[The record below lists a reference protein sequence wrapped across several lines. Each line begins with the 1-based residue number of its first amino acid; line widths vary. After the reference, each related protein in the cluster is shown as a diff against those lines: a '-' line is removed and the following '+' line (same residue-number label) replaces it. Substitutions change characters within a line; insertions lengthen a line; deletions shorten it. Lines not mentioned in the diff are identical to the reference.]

1 MKKSKSAV
9 KEVYDAIAQ
18 DFDITRYK
26 PWPDTIRFAERFS
39 PGNHI
44 LDLGCGNGRDLR
56 FFEEQGFRVTG
67 LDISGGQLFTV
78 RKRAVSEG
86 KSLPDVLQGDVA
98 SLPFQD
104 NTADGAILVATLHH
118 LPEPGQRKAALE
130 EAYRVL
136 KPGGLC
142 LVGTWAA
149 EQPKFKDNMAQAKEE
164 FQHDWEPGDM
174 LLDWKMPDGRIFK
187 RYYHLFSEKEF
198 DGLLAGTD
206 FEVLERFFSVD
217 NHYAILRR

>member
-1 MKKSKSAV
+1 MQKNKTSV
-9 KEVYDAIAQ
+9 KNVYDAIAE

-39 PGNHI
+39 AGQHI

-56 FFEEQGFRVTG
+56 YFEEQGMKVTG
-67 LDISGGQLFTV
+67 LDLSKGQLQVV
-78 RKRAVSEG
+78 RQRADSIPFIV
-86 KSLPDVLQGDVA
+86 QGDVA
-98 SLPFQD
+98 NLPFDD
-104 NTADGAILVATLHH
+104 NIADGAICVATLHH
-118 LPEPGQRKAALE
+118 LPEPDQRIKALKE
-130 EAYRVL
+130 VYRCI
-136 KPGGLC
+136 KPGGFC

-149 EQPKFKDNMAQAKEE
+149 EQPKFKENIGQAKQE

-198 DGLLAGTD
+198 DDMLAGTD
-206 FEVLERFFSVD
+206 FDVIERFYSCD
-217 NHYAILRR
+217 NHYAVLRK